1 MINMKELNLFHVLKI
16 IQKQEKKENI
26 ILNIKK
32 KNIELNLKKRKI
44 LVIIILLKEKLI

>member
-1 MINMKELNLFHVLKI
+1 MKELNLLHVFHI

-32 KNIELNLKKRKI
+32 KNIELNLKKRK
-44 LVIIILLKEKLI
+44 